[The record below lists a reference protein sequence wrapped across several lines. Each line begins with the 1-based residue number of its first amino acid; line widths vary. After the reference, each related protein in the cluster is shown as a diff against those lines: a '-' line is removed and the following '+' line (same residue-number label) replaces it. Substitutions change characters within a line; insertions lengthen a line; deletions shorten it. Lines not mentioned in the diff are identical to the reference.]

1 MENNSTSKKIEDC
14 INTLKDN
21 LDLNEIEVKEFKKI
35 LNMDGTQKVGDEIKD
50 DL

>member
-14 INTLKDN
+14 INILKDK
-21 LDLNEIEVKEFKKI
+21 LDLNKIEVKEFKQI
-35 LNMDGTQKVGDEIKD
+35 LNMEGTQKVEDETKD